1 MYVILTKNGDNTW
14 DGVHQVPINPT
25 ADTTIIDAA
34 LESGLPVV
42 GMNALSHKTS
52 SVRGAI
58 WNGDS
63 FVGGNVN
70 SEASVDQEQL
80 DSFSRYVFLCDN
92 KVVFS
97 ITVKV
102 DSGNTEMLDAAFAGE
117 TILVKS
123 EDGPFNKVGKTFNW
137 DGTELTLALSE

>member
-42 GMNALSHKTS
+42 GMNASSHKAS
-52 SVRGAI
+52 SVRGAV

-97 ITVKV
+97 MTVKA
-102 DSGNTEMLDAAFAGE
+102 DSGNTEMFDAAFAGE
-117 TILVKS
+117 TILVKC